1 MGRMVVLMAWVMAG
15 CRVGWL
21 EGDTAGCLV
30 GWLKGGMKMAQ
41 MHKMMVELMAVVVA
55 HAMWLK
61 RVMMAPRTVV
71 TKMAVVMMMVTTR
84 NLPRRNPGMMQSMKL
99 WWDVMLVVCCH

>member
-21 EGDTAGCLV
+21 
-30 GWLKGGMKMAQ
+30 KGGVKMAQ
-41 MHKMMVELMAVVVA
+41 MHKTMVEMMAVVMA
-55 HAMWLK
+55 DAMWLK

-71 TKMAVVMMMVTTR
+71 TRMAVVTMMMTTM
-84 NLPRRNPGMMQSMKL
+84 NLVPRSNLGMMQSMKL
-99 WWDVMLVVCCH
+99 WWDVVSVVCYH